1 MRPQPGPGRGGERAL
16 VVGLGVTG
24 RAVAR
29 ALGDRGYSVT
39 AVDDSNAE
47 AMVLQSHAAEL
58 GIHLECS
65 PDESVLAAMASQ
77 ADLVVLSPGVPPNH
91 PVLRHAPP
99 GRTIAEIELA
109 WRLSDVPIA
118 AITGTNGKTTVTSL
132 AASMLAASG
141 VTAVAAGNIGP
152 PLIGVVIDPPAG
164 LEVVVVEVSSFQL
177 MWTSGFRP
185 RVACWL
191 NLSEDH
197 LDWHRDMAEY
207 AGAKGRIWQN
217 QGSDDL
223 AVANAEDPVVLA
235 ASHRAKS
242 RLETFGL
249 AAGDYH
255 EEAGR
260 LLAPDGTVLLHS
272 AELPRSLPH
281 DRANALAAAAV
292 ALGAGATID
301 GCAAALRAGV
311 PLPHRIELV
320 GEGDGLTY
328 YDDSKATTP
337 AAVCAALAGFESV
350 VLIAGGRNKGLD
362 LSVIA
367 AFLRREREE
376 EQAPG
381 PARPRAV
388 VAIGEAAGEVTA
400 AFAGMCPVVQA
411 ASMAEAVSAAASLGR
426 DGDAVLLSP
435 GCASFDWY
443 GSYVERGHDF
453 SNNVRELLRL
463 EPAGSS
469 ASRQEAP

>member
-1 MRPQPGPGRGGERAL
+1 

-29 ALGDRGYSVT
+29 ALLDRGYLLT
-39 AVDDSNAE
+39 AVDDSVAKG
-47 AMVLQSHAAEL
+47 AVLQRQAAEL
-58 GIHLECS
+58 GIDLVCGPGE
-65 PDESVLAAMASQ
+65 EVLARLAGE
-77 ADLVVLSPGVPPNH
+77 ADLVVLSPGVPPGH
-91 PVLRHAPP
+91 PVLRYAAP

-132 AASMLAASG
+132 VASMLAASG

-152 PLIGVVIDPPAG
+152 PLIGAVTDPPPG

-177 MWTSGFRP
+177 MWTVGFRP

-197 LDWHRDMAEY
+197 LDWHRDLAEY
-207 AGAKGRIWQN
+207 AAAKERIWQN
-217 QGSDDL
+217 QQPDDL
-223 AVANAEDPVVLA
+223 AVANAEDPVVLGA
-235 ASHRAKS
+235 ARRAKS
-242 RLETFGL
+242 RLTTFGL
-249 AAGDYH
+249 AAGDFH
-255 EEAGR
+255 EEDGR
-260 LLAPDGTVLLHS
+260 LLTPGGAVLLDS

-292 ALGAGATID
+292 ALGAGATTE

-311 PLPHRIELV
+311 PLAHRIELV
-320 GEGDGLTY
+320 GAGNGLTY

-337 AAVCAALAGFESV
+337 AAVCAAVSGFDSV

-362 LSVIA
+362 LSIVPS
-367 AFLRREREE
+367 FLRREQDEGG
-376 EQAPG
+376 PG
-381 PARPRAV
+381 PSRLRAV

-400 AFAGMCPVVQA
+400 AFAGICPVVQA
-411 ASMAEAVSAAASLGR
+411 GSMADAVSAAAALGR

-443 GSYVERGHDF
+443 GSYGERGLDF
-453 SNNVRELLRL
+453 SNNVSEVLRR
-463 EPAGSS
+463 EPASSS